1 MAFSINVLI
10 DAKFFVPL
18 SFGRLFLKVFFFC
31 QVVEE
36 YTKRE
41 EEIEQLTEELKIKKV
56 ELDKYRENISQVII
70 QLFLMCINM
79 GM

>member
-1 MAFSINVLI
+1 MQNFLYLY
-10 DAKFFVPL
+10 PL
-18 SFGRLFLKVFFFC
+18 VDYFKDFFFC

-41 EEIEQLTEELKIKKV
+41 EEIEQLTAELKIKKV

-70 QLFLMCINM
+70 QLFLMCINNT

>member
-1 MAFSINVLI
+1 MTQWAFSLHVLI
-10 DAKFFVPL
+10 DAQFPVIL
-18 SFGRLFLKVFFFC
+18 SFGRFVFNILFPW

-56 ELDKYRENISQVII
+56 ELDKYRENISQVVI
-70 QLFLMCINM
+70 
-79 GM
+79 

>member
-1 MAFSINVLI
+1 M
-10 DAKFFVPL
+10 
-18 SFGRLFLKVFFFC
+18 
-31 QVVEE
+31 E